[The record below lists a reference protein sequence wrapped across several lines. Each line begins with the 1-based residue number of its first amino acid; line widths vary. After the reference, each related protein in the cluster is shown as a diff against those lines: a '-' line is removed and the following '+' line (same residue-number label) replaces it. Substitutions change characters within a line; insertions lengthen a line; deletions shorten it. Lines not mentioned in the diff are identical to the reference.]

1 VRKRTLENNV
11 GIKIYSVALEYRDQ
25 DCAVRRRTGV
35 YAGVS
40 CLPAEVVQGNGGRSA
55 ALRMTLLHELDSQP
69 RQHRPTR
76 PHGARACSTDFI
88 VFETKAA
95 LHDRAVVGVSF
106 LGNVISCCVPSAALH
121 YEYL

>member
-11 GIKIYSVALEYRDQ
+11 EIKIYGVALEYRDQ
-25 DCAVRRRTGV
+25 DGAVRRRTGV

-76 PHGARACSTDFI
+76 PMELEHARVILLSLRRKLPCM
-88 VFETKAA
+88 
-95 LHDRAVVGVSF
+95 VVQS
-106 LGNVISCCVPSAALH
+106 SAFHFWAM
-121 YEYL
+121 